1 MPGGPQ
7 SDPVARAYELLAEGH
22 RLDALEHFERQIT
35 ERPGELAPAFGALAV
50 RHTRLAVDDSE
61 QQIFEQRID
70 RFIADASSRYNRN
83 KKDDEALFYLS
94 QAHMLRG
101 GFRFEYGK
109 GMWGAARDGATAK
122 NYSDAY
128 VARHPEHGDAYLSLG
143 LYNYYVSL
151 APSYFKAVSWL
162 LFLPSGNRA
171 EGLKQIERAASTGQW
186 FAPRARLVLMDIY
199 SSLEQRP
206 SEALAIGRR
215 LEERYPDNDHV
226 GLALADVYLGPALED
241 RDRAAEIYQGLIDR
255 APNDAG
261 LDTTAGRL
269 RATIG
274 LAAVR
279 QEQWRLA
286 DAIALLTPIIESRIE
301 RPSWAIP
308 QTLLRRGNYRALLND
323 PAAVADAKA
332 IVADPA
338 FTKWHEAAA
347 DQIKWIQAR
356 HASGEA
362 ALYTSLLAGNRLTV
376 EKKWDAAKRAYDDVR
391 VRNPQ
396 NAQVRYRLAY
406 LSFARGDAEG
416 AVPEMTALANGG
428 RSVPEWLRAGA
439 LLTIARVHDLA
450 GRREQARRTY
460 QTIVDRYE
468 NEYAAR
474 AARIGLITPY
484 VRPA

>member
-1 MPGGPQ
+1 M
-7 SDPVARAYELLAEGH
+7 A
-22 RLDALEHFERQIT
+22 ALQHFERQIA

-61 QQIFEQRID
+61 EQIFEQRID

-101 GFRFEYGK
+101 GFRFEYDK

-186 FAPRARLVLMDIY
+186 FAPRAASGSDGHLQLARATAVGGARHRPQTRRAL
-199 SSLEQRP
+199 SRQRP
-206 SEALAIGRR
+206 RRARGGRR
-215 LEERYPDNDHV
+215 LP
-226 GLALADVYLGPALED
+226 GPALED

-255 APNDAG
+255 APNDTD

-301 RPSWAIP
+301 RPSWVIP

-323 PAAVADAKA
+323 PTAVADAKA
-332 IVADPA
+332 IVANPA
-338 FTKWHEAAA
+338 LTKWHEAAA
-347 DQIKWIQAR
+347 DQVKWIQTR

-362 ALYTSLLAGNRLTV
+362 ALYTSLLAGNRLTA

-391 VRNPQ
+391 ARDPQ

-406 LSFARGDAEG
+406 LSFARGDVEG

-428 RSVPEWLRAGA
+428 KSVPEWLRAGA

-460 QTIVDRYE
+460 QTVVDRYE

-484 VRPA
+484 VKPA